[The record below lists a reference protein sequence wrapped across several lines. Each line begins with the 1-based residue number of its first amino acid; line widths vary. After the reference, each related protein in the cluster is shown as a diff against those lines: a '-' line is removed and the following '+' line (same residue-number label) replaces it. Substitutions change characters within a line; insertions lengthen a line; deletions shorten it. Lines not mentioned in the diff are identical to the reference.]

1 MSEEITLDDN
11 FSSKSVKICTKSTT
25 IVLEN
30 DKQSL
35 GNDKNSFILDTLF
48 NNINETLPEFLRPK
62 DLIKLGLFKSGSD
75 LSWAMK
81 RNQSPPFIRLSVKK
95 IIFSRICLCEWLK
108 QKSLSSNLKV
118 SE

>member
-1 MSEEITLDDN
+1 MSKEIILDDN
-11 FSSKSVKICTKSTT
+11 LSSENVKSYDKSTT
-25 IVLEN
+25 NVLEK
-30 DKQSL
+30 DKKSL
-35 GNDKNSFILDTLF
+35 TLDILF
-48 NNINETLPEFLRPK
+48 SNINETLPEFLRPK

-108 QKSLSSNLKV
+108 QKSLSVDLNHEV
-118 SE
+118 GNARP